1 MKYLQEYQQMQVRI
15 GEDNALTQIRHW
27 AIN

>member
-1 MKYLQEYQQMQVRI
+1 MKYLQEYQQMQVWI